1 MFEAAITRVSLL
13 DVRAPSGAF
22 SPMHIRPSQGRF
34 VQDKPAGGDG
44 NTDEDVFA
52 LGYAEGERAAQA
64 AFGVERDAMTAL
76 IAAAQALQPE
86 PSEELAA
93 MIATTV
99 ERLVAEIVGQVAIDR
114 SWMLSRIERAVGHI
128 GEADAARTLWLHPS
142 DMALLDGIDFP
153 IELRADPALER
164 GALRIDC
171 SSGWIEDSR
180 SQYLDALRATL
191 GTGAVA

>member
-1 MFEAAITRVSLL
+1 MFESKVARVSLL

-22 SPMHIRPSQGRF
+22 SPMHIRPAQGGF
-34 VQDKPAGGDG
+34 VQDRPADG
-44 NTDEDVFA
+44 ADDAFA
-52 LGYAEGERAAQA
+52 LGYAEGERAARA
-64 AFGVERDAMTAL
+64 TFDVERDAMTVL
-76 IAAAQALQPE
+76 LAAAQALQPE

-99 ERLVAEIVGQVAIDR
+99 ERLVAEIVGQVEIDR
-114 SWMLSRIERAVGHI
+114 TWMLSRIERAVGHI
-128 GEADAARTLWLHPS
+128 GEADAARTLWLNPQ

-153 IELRADPALER
+153 IELRADPDLER

-180 SQYLDALRATL
+180 SQYLEALRATL
-191 GTGAVA
+191 GAQA